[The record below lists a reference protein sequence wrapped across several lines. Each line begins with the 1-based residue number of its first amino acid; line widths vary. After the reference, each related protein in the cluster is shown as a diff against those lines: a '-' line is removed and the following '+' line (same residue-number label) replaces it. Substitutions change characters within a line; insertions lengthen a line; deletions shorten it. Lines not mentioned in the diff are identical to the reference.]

1 MTSKI
6 INMAERIKDKD
17 DLRLESMFRSE
28 FIADD
33 GFSVKVVSRVR
44 RQMWIRRLALP
55 VAFVLGASFA
65 AKPLLQLAGIAP
77 RLFHSLT
84 GNLVSLDKIPVGS
97 LPDTSTLI
105 FGATLLMAVVL
116 ASKLL
121 EE

>member
-1 MTSKI
+1 
-6 INMAERIKDKD
+6 MAERIKDKD